1 MKKKIKEYNE
11 HIKKLKDEINLYEN
25 SIKNKTLYNETKLW
39 KERCNMLTNNYL
51 DTIKDLKNKL
61 NEDRKIYSK
70 SLLKLKNVFNTN
82 LYKTFD
88 SYKIIIDKN
97 EKNIKILE
105 KENQILL
112 EKERKLKEAF
122 FYTYE
127 VNVNDYKNK

>member
-1 MKKKIKEYNE
+1 
-11 HIKKLKDEINLYEN
+11 
-25 SIKNKTLYNETKLW
+25 
-39 KERCNMLTNNYL
+39 MLTNNYL